1 MSLEGVGVHSPSREP
16 LGCGATAW
24 LLVLLL
30 ILSWLRAAQGAQS
43 HQTLLGLPGRGG
55 PWAGVPSV
63 CHLAWGV
70 GTRLLTRVLYYCS
83 GGKQQN
89 YKDMLVIFCCSS
101 ICNPVFTAVL
111 VNAVCVKGKGAY
123 YRGRGCHHQALL
135 RELHSRRKWTEIAS
149 GMSLA
154 CRMAPDW
161 RLLFGPLWCVEE
173 QELPVPILLTCIN
186 RGGWR
191 ERKVAYWFSSFINAG
206 CSPL

>member
-16 LGCGATAW
+16 LGCRATAW

-55 PWAGVPSV
+55 PWAEVPSV

-89 YKDMLVIFCCSS
+89 YKDTLVIFCCSS

-111 VNAVCVKGKGAY
+111 VNAMCV
-123 YRGRGCHHQALL
+123 
-135 RELHSRRKWTEIAS
+135 
-149 GMSLA
+149 
-154 CRMAPDW
+154 
-161 RLLFGPLWCVEE
+161 
-173 QELPVPILLTCIN
+173 
-186 RGGWR
+186 WR
-191 ERKVAYWFSSFINAG
+191 ERMRTTEAEVVITRPFCESYTVGENELKLHQEWVWLVGWLLTEGYFLVHFDVLKNKNCQYQFCLRA
-206 CSPL
+206 